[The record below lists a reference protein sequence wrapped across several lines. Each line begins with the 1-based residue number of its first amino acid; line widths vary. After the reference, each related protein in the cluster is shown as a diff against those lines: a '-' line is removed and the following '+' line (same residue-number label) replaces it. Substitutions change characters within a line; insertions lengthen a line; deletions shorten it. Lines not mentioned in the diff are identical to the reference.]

1 MKNSLS
7 EIIPIIAFHAV
18 IVAVLLGLAV
28 IPNHPTKH
36 GEGVATCTLDGRYGF
51 AGQESHAI
59 VRCPRDWDAEDRFA
73 VSAGAKEDYQAL
85 LRMKKIT
92 CTYEKVRARPLF
104 GVRIINASKP
114 RWPCMSISP
123 SMALDYYYKIS

>member
-1 MKNSLS
+1 MKNILWT
-7 EIIPIIAFHAV
+7 IFYF
-18 IVAVLLGLAV
+18 VAILLFLTVQFIGPFYGAKQA
-28 IPNHPTKH
+28 TKH

-51 AGQESHAI
+51 AGQETHAI
-59 VRCPRDWDAEDRFA
+59 VRCPRDWDVEDRFA

-92 CTYEKVRARPLF
+92 CTYEKLRASPLF
-104 GVRIINASKP
+104 GLRMVNVSKP